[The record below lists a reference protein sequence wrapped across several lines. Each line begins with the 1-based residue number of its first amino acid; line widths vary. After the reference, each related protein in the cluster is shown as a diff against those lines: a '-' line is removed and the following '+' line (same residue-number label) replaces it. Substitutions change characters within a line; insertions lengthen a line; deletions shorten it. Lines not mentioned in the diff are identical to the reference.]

1 MFMDTCLEQVAKN
14 GKYQISENMT
24 LGELRQKAV
33 ENRCQSQDC
42 TILSSFVSALAHT
55 LICFA
60 SSHYSPDWGF
70 SNSLLSRRRSEEID
84 LLFAFALL
92 FPLSEVCL
100 ASSEKCRVSGYIG
113 SKLSKFW
120 HYKVPNKRTCTILNF

>member
-14 GKYQISENMT
+14 DEYQIIENMT
-24 LGELRQKAV
+24 LGELRWWRTSAKARIAP
-33 ENRCQSQDC
+33 NFPHLSQ
-42 TILSSFVSALAHT
+42 LAHT
-55 LICFA
+55 LIRFA
-60 SSHYSPDWGF
+60 SCHYLPDWGF